1 MTADGALR
9 VLVVDDHPV
18 VRFGLTGLLQRD
30 FEVVAEAATGEDAV
44 RYAAALKPDVVLMDL
59 QLGAGIDGVEATRRV
74 RALPDPPEVVVLTTY
89 DSDADVVRAVEAGA
103 TGYLLKDSPPD
114 ELAEAVR
121 RAALGQTVLSPDI
134 AQRLLR
140 TVRAPAPAL
149 SRREVEILD
158 HLAGGLSN
166 REIARALFISEA
178 TVKTHLV
185 RIFDKLGVETR
196 TAAVT
201 TAVERRIIRL
211 SRP

>member
-1 MTADGALR
+1 MTGPDMTLR

-44 RYAAALKPDVVLMDL
+44 KYAATLKPDVVLMDL
-59 QLGAGIDGVEATRRV
+59 QLGAGIDGVEATRQV

-114 ELAEAVR
+114 ELADAVR
-121 RAALGQTVLSPDI
+121 RAARGQTVLSPDV
-134 AQRLLR
+134 ARRLLR
-140 TVRAPAPAL
+140 TVRDPAPAL

-158 HLAGGLSN
+158 HLARGLSN
-166 REIARALFISEA
+166 REIAKALFISEA

-201 TAVERRIIRL
+201 TAVERKLIRL
-211 SRP
+211 R